1 MITYSANNRKEQK
14 MKHRLVIKTSKT
26 PEPDSI
32 FSMKKM
38 KPRQIRRFLSSTTHP
53 VLVLGTS
60 VIGITI
66 EEIKDN

>member
-1 MITYSANNRKEQK
+1 
-14 MKHRLVIKTSKT
+14 MKHKLVIKTSKT
-26 PEPDSI
+26 PEPGSI

-38 KPRQIRRFLSSTTHP
+38 KPRQIRKLLSSTTRP

-66 EEIKDN
+66 EEISESN

>member
-1 MITYSANNRKEQK
+1 

-38 KPRQIRRFLSSTTHP
+38 KPRQIRKLFSSTTRP
-53 VLVLGTS
+53 VLVLGAS

>member
-1 MITYSANNRKEQK
+1 MMTYPANNRKERK

-38 KPRQIRRFLSSTTHP
+38 KPRQIRKLLSSTTRP
-53 VLVLGTS
+53 VLVLGAS
-60 VIGITI
+60 VAGITI

>member
-1 MITYSANNRKEQK
+1 

-38 KPRQIRRFLSSTTHP
+38 KPRQIRRLLSSTTRP

-66 EEIKDN
+66 EEVKDN